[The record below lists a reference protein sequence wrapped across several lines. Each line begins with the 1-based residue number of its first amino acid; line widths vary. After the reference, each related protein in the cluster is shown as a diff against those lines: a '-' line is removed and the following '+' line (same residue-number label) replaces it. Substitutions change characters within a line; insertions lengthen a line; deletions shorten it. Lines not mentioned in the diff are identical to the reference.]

1 MLLSSTWMKT
11 KLILSCW
18 KITSL
23 KLGWIAISKYQLA
36 KLHEETSLCY
46 KKLQLSQKIF
56 LIDLLTFIDKICQ
69 NREKAL
75 TKDWLWG
82 SQREHTIKS
91 TGSLI
96 TMFVT
101 QKHQFICSTSNV
113 EIIKKGSTW
122 RYHVKGKI
130 SGTIQRCNSSPV
142 LYLKLL
148 IHRGKMP
155 LDPIS
160 QDGVSIPC
168 PLKNW
173 FFFQSSFPL
182 NIFLSRNSTH
192 YEE

>member
-23 KLGWIAISKYQLA
+23 KLGWIAISKFQLA

-75 TKDWLWG
+75 TKYWVWG

-113 EIIKKGSTW
+113 EIIKSF
-122 RYHVKGKI
+122 YMALSCKGKDFWNHPEMQFL
-130 SGTIQRCNSSPV
+130 TCTLPQTFNPQRKNATGSNFPRWCFYSLPTE
-142 LYLKLL
+142 KLIL
-148 IHRGKMP
+148 FSVI
-155 LDPIS
+155 
-160 QDGVSIPC
+160 
-168 PLKNW
+168 
-173 FFFQSSFPL
+173 FP
-182 NIFLSRNSTH
+182 FEHFSK
-192 YEE
+192 